1 MLAAKAAQLPPSE
14 VRVVDINMPIGSMVA
29 FMLKWAI
36 ASIPALIILS
46 FAGAFVFALLGAA
59 FR

>member
-1 MLAAKAAQLPPSE
+1 

-36 ASIPALIILS
+36 ASIPTLIILS
-46 FAGAFVFALLGAA
+46 FAGAFPFALLGAA